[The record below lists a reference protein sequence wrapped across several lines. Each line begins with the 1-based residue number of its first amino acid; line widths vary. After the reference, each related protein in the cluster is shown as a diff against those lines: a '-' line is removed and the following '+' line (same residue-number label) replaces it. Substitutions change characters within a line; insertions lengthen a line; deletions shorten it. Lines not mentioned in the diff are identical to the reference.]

1 MAESAASVAIRKS
14 VTVDVPI
21 ETAFSVFTEQV
32 GAWWPLATKSVGQ
45 EDSIGLVIEPQVG
58 GRVYEQVRSGEEHE
72 WGEVFAWEPPH
83 LLAFTWHPGRGPE
96 THQEV
101 EVRLTASGDGTRLDL
116 EQRGWERLV
125 ATAEEIPEHYESG
138 WDEVLSRYA
147 EAAEGS

>member
-1 MAESAASVAIRKS
+1 MAESVASVAIRKS
-14 VTVDVPI
+14 VTVGVPV
-21 ETAFSVFTEQV
+21 ETAFRVFTEQV

-45 EDSIGLVIEPQVG
+45 DDSIGLVIEPQVG

-72 WGEVFAWEPPH
+72 WGEVFTWEPPH

-96 THQEV
+96 TRQEV
-101 EVRLTASGDGTRLDL
+101 EVRFTASGDGTRLDL

-125 ATAEEIPEHYESG
+125 ATAEEIPDHYESG

-147 EAAEGS
+147 QAAEGR